1 MLKVFFGEPAR
12 GVLVSPDAWF
22 NAIGYKYL
30 KTDFSKRVI
39 RDVDGCKHIEGRVVE
54 SDKLGVIPCD
64 WLSTGSKSAIMAMYT
79 DYPLRSSWVG
89 DNVIVFLREI
99 GLKKDIVLIAA
110 HCIELYSK
118 RLGLHDN
125 YKTMIL
131 NTNRIVT
138 CGQEFIDEYEK
149 ALPNPERYDEYAIY
163 RGN

>member
-89 DNVIVFLREI
+89 DNTIKYLRKNFKRKRYTCNSRVFI
-99 GLKKDIVLIAA
+99 WII
-110 HCIELYSK
+110 
-118 RLGLHDN
+118 
-125 YKTMIL
+125 
-131 NTNRIVT
+131 
-138 CGQEFIDEYEK
+138 
-149 ALPNPERYDEYAIY
+149 
-163 RGN
+163 